1 MGKKK
6 IFIFGNKGNMAT
18 RYKFYLEYLGCK
30 VIGVDKDEPFDS
42 WDISDCDG
50 VIICTPT
57 DNHLYCLQYMERYS
71 KNKKPILCE
80 KAISTNL
87 AVVES
92 ICNSDLQLRMINQY
106 EYWSHYFDTD
116 APSFY
121 NYFKH
126 GNDGIAWDCINILGL
141 ANAGCH
147 LAQSSPVWSCVLN
160 GHRLYLDDMDRAYIW
175 NLSDWLLKEDEN
187 KDYIRSAHRKVYQWI
202 NG

>member
-1 MGKKK
+1 MAKKK

-30 VIGVDKDEPFDS
+30 VTGCDKDDKAS
-42 WDISDCDG
+42 ISEVHYADG
-50 VIICTPT
+50 VIIATPT
-57 DNHLYCLQYMERYS
+57 NTHTSILKDMSLFG
-71 KNKKPILCE
+71 KKPILCE
-80 KAISTNL
+80 KAISTDL
-87 AVVES
+87 SAVEG

-106 EYWSHYFDTD
+106 EYWSHYFDTN

-141 ANAGCH
+141 ANGSCD
-147 LAQSSPVWSCVLN
+147 LAEFSPVWSCVLN
-160 GHRLYLDDMDRAYIW
+160 GHRLYLDDMDQAYIW
-175 NLSDWLLKEDEN
+175 NLSDWLLKENEN
-187 KDYIRSAHRKVYQWI
+187 KAYIRSAHRKVNQWI